1 MFIEQVPKLFR
12 MLYPHAEWRGNTKE
26 KVVYLT
32 CEKDNAQKHDWLPRT
47 WYGEYETK
55 VQNNDTGE
63 YTTVTA
69 SIVLEFSDDKSRC
82 TVKRAYSGLLSMNS
96 KTYYSSVYDD
106 TKAFSLRE
114 HSGDVEIV
122 YVSEIVSDKRIL
134 KWREGNEERVIKIEA
149 MMIE

>member
-1 MFIEQVPKLFR
+1 MKRIFIIL
-12 MLYPHAEWRGNTKE
+12 A
-26 KVVYLT
+26 VVFCICS

-55 VQNNDTGE
+55 VQNNNTGE
-63 YTTVTA
+63 YTTVG
-69 SIVLEFSDDKSRC
+69 IVLEFSDDKSRC

-96 KTYYSSVYDD
+96 KTYYSSVYND

-114 HSGDVEIV
+114 YSGDVEIV

-134 KWREGNEERVIKIEA
+134 KWCEGDEERVITIEA
-149 MMIE
+149 MKIE

>member
-1 MFIEQVPKLFR
+1 MKRIFIIL
-12 MLYPHAEWRGNTKE
+12 A
-26 KVVYLT
+26 VVFCICS
-32 CEKDNAQKHDWLPRT
+32 CEKDNAQKHEWLSRT
-47 WYGEYETK
+47 LYGEYETK

-69 SIVLEFSDDKSRC
+69 GIVLEFSDDKSRC

-134 KWREGNEERVIKIEA
+134 KWREGDEERVITIEA
-149 MMIE
+149 MKIE

>member
-1 MFIEQVPKLFR
+1 MKRIFIIL
-12 MLYPHAEWRGNTKE
+12 A
-26 KVVYLT
+26 VVFCICS
-32 CEKDNAQKHDWLPRT
+32 CEKDNAQKHEWLSRT
-47 WYGEYETK
+47 LYGEYETK
-55 VQNNDTGE
+55 VQNNDTSE

-69 SIVLEFSDDKSRC
+69 GIVLEFSDDKSRC

-134 KWREGNEERVIKIEA
+134 KWREGDEERVITIEA
-149 MMIE
+149 MKIE

>member
-1 MFIEQVPKLFR
+1 MKRIFIIL
-12 MLYPHAEWRGNTKE
+12 A
-26 KVVYLT
+26 VVFCICS
-32 CEKDNAQKHDWLPRT
+32 CEKDNAQKHEWLSRT
-47 WYGEYETK
+47 LYGEYETK

-69 SIVLEFSDDKSRC
+69 GIVLEFSDDKSRC

-134 KWREGNEERVIKIEA
+134 KWREGDDEKVITIEA
-149 MMIE
+149 MKIE

>member
-1 MFIEQVPKLFR
+1 MKRI
-12 MLYPHAEWRGNTKE
+12 
-26 KVVYLT
+26 LT
-32 CEKDNAQKHDWLPRT
+32 ILATIICLCSCEKDNAQKHEWLSRT

-55 VQNNDTGE
+55 N
-63 YTTVTA
+63 
-69 SIVLEFSDDKSRC
+69 IVLEFSDDKSRC

-134 KWREGNEERVIKIEA
+134 KWREGDEERVITIEA
-149 MMIE
+149 MKIE

>member
-1 MFIEQVPKLFR
+1 MKRI
-12 MLYPHAEWRGNTKE
+12 
-26 KVVYLT
+26 LT
-32 CEKDNAQKHDWLPRT
+32 ILATIICLCSCEKDNAQKHEWLSRT
-47 WYGEYETK
+47 WHGEYETT

-69 SIVLEFSDDKSRC
+69 CIVLEFSDDKSRC

-134 KWREGNEERVIKIEA
+134 KWREGDEERVITIEA
-149 MMIE
+149 MKIE

>member
-1 MFIEQVPKLFR
+1 MKRISIIMAAIACLCS
-12 MLYPHAEWRGNTKE
+12 
-26 KVVYLT
+26 
-32 CEKDNAQKHDWLPRT
+32 CEKDNAQKHEWLSRT
-47 WYGEYETK
+47 WVGEYETK

-69 SIVLEFSDDKSRC
+69 GIVLEFSDDKSRC

-134 KWREGNEERVIKIEA
+134 IWREGDDERIITIEA
-149 MMIE
+149 MKIE

>member
-1 MFIEQVPKLFR
+1 MKRI
-12 MLYPHAEWRGNTKE
+12 
-26 KVVYLT
+26 LT
-32 CEKDNAQKHDWLPRT
+32 ILATIICLCSCEKDNAQKHEWLSRT

-55 VQNNDTGE
+55 VRNNDNGE

-69 SIVLEFSDDKSRC
+69 GIVLEFSDDKSRC

-114 HSGDVEIV
+114 YTGDVEIV

-134 KWREGNEERVIKIEA
+134 KWREGDEERVITIEA
-149 MMIE
+149 MKIE

>member
-1 MFIEQVPKLFR
+1 MKRIFIIL
-12 MLYPHAEWRGNTKE
+12 A
-26 KVVYLT
+26 VVFCICS
-32 CEKDNAQKHDWLPRT
+32 CEKDNAQKHEWLSRT
-47 WYGEYETK
+47 LYGEYETK

-69 SIVLEFSDDKSRC
+69 GIVLEFSDDKSRC

-122 YVSEIVSDKRIL
+122 YVSEIVSDKPIL
-134 KWREGNEERVIKIEA
+134 KWREGDDEKVITIEA
-149 MMIE
+149 MKIE

>member
-1 MFIEQVPKLFR
+1 M
-12 MLYPHAEWRGNTKE
+12 ANTKL
-26 KVVYLT
+26 K
-32 CEKDNAQKHDWLPRT
+32 CRT
-47 WYGEYETK
+47 MTS
-55 VQNNDTGE
+55 TE

-69 SIVLEFSDDKSRC
+69 GIVLEFSDDKSRC

-134 KWREGNEERVIKIEA
+134 KWREGDDEKVITIEA
-149 MMIE
+149 MKIE

>member
-1 MFIEQVPKLFR
+1 MK
-12 MLYPHAEWRGNTKE
+12 TS
-26 KVVYLT
+26 LT
-32 CEKDNAQKHDWLPRT
+32 ILATIICLCSCEKDNAQKHDWLPRT
-47 WYGEYETK
+47 WYGEYETR

-69 SIVLEFSDDKSRC
+69 GIVLEFSDDKSRC
-82 TVKRAYSGLLSMNS
+82 TVKRGYSGLLSMNS

-114 HSGDVEIV
+114 YSGDVEIV

-134 KWREGNEERVIKIEA
+134 KWREGDEERVITIEA
-149 MMIE
+149 MKIE

>member
-1 MFIEQVPKLFR
+1 MKRIFIIL
-12 MLYPHAEWRGNTKE
+12 A
-26 KVVYLT
+26 VVFCICS
-32 CEKDNAQKHDWLPRT
+32 CEKDNAQKHEWLSRT
-47 WYGEYETK
+47 LYGEYETK

-69 SIVLEFSDDKSRC
+69 GIVLEFSDDKSRC

-114 HSGDVEIV
+114 YSGDVEIV
-122 YVSEIVSDKRIL
+122 YVSELVSDKRIL
-134 KWREGNEERVIKIEA
+134 KWREGDDEKVITIEA
-149 MMIE
+149 MKIE

>member
-1 MFIEQVPKLFR
+1 MKRIFIIL
-12 MLYPHAEWRGNTKE
+12 A
-26 KVVYLT
+26 VVFCICS
-32 CEKDNAQKHDWLPRT
+32 CEKDNAQKHEWLSRT
-47 WYGEYETK
+47 LYGEYETK

-69 SIVLEFSDDKSRC
+69 GIVLEFSDDKSRC

-96 KTYYSSVYDD
+96 KTYYSSVYND

-134 KWREGNEERVIKIEA
+134 KWREGDDEKVITIEA
-149 MMIE
+149 MKIE

>member
-1 MFIEQVPKLFR
+1 MKRISIIMAAIVCLCS
-12 MLYPHAEWRGNTKE
+12 
-26 KVVYLT
+26 
-32 CEKDNAQKHDWLPRT
+32 CEKDNARKHEWLSRT

-82 TVKRAYSGLLSMNS
+82 TVKRAYSDLLSMNS

-114 HSGDVEIV
+114 YSGDVEIV

-134 KWREGNEERVIKIEA
+134 KWREGDEERVITIEA
-149 MMIE
+149 MKIE